1 MRSEKLY
8 LTDIVDL
15 VKIIMKPDGSLLLV
29 PKVAIDRSQAYFWT
43 KCWQQAERVVEEDLQ
58 EGRYQDFDTMEELLC
73 SLQDDMADS

>member
-43 KCWQQAERVVEEDLQ
+43 KRWQQAEQAVDEDLQ
-58 EGRYQDFDTMEELLC
+58 SGRYQDFESMDDFIRSLEEDAGE
-73 SLQDDMADS
+73 S